1 METITR
7 SGEIISVVPAAHSTP
22 LTLIIRNDANAPYA
36 MDTPHGRTQGY
47 SDLRRLRAAMMF
59 VFGVADARVRRS
71 EQKPN
76 WHIASKTLE

>member
-7 SGEIISVVPAAHSTP
+7 SGEIMSVVPAAHSTP
-22 LTLIIRNDANAPYA
+22 LTLIIRNDALAPYA
-36 MDTPHGRTQGY
+36 MDTPHGRTQWYG
-47 SDLRRLRAAMMF
+47 DLKSLRAALTF
-59 VFGVADARVRRS
+59 VFGVTDARVRRS